1 MTRDPL
7 VTSELELVLSVLRQH
22 PEVVSATLFGSR
34 AKGTHSDRSD
44 VDLALA
50 GPLGSLGAE
59 AIAAELDELPL
70 PYRFDVQALAAITH
84 APLLEQIE
92 RVGMVIYRGNERAIN
107 TSAQSRDHDV
117 DPITAFRGSGHGG
130 STARPLAE
138 RHTPSSLGQRWLG

>member
-7 VTSELELVLSVLRQH
+7 VASELELVRSVLRQH
-22 PEVVSATLFGSR
+22 QEIESAILFGSR
-34 AKGTHSDRSD
+34 AKGTRSDRSD

-50 GPLGSLGAE
+50 GSLGALGAE
-59 AIAAELDELPL
+59 AIAAELEELPL
-70 PYRFDVQALAAITH
+70 PYRFDVHALAAITH

-117 DPITAFRGSGHGG
+117 DPITAFRGSGPGG
-130 STARPLAE
+130 STARLLAE